1 MTSFLAKLQVIPQS
15 FQIMSCTFKKI
26 VQICLL
32 VTEKQRTQTSK
43 KKVIVFCGFLTY
55 SNNFN
60 RLVLAFQTRSQ
71 ADCLTL
77 ADSQQ
82 NPWPLLPGYHE
93 QILSHLPQ
101 PKCVT
106 RHKSHQVKACSLTTS
121 VQTETVMPFLP
132 PFSPPQPATIQSRA
146 AILYF
151 YFPSTLSQ
159 PHLLYDISLAALF
172 CSTAHLCHSLFNI
185 QSMDIISKDNVAIM
199 IPQRNRNDRMNEY
212 ICTCTYIIYM
222 T

>member
-82 NPWPLLPGYHE
+82 NRWPLLPGYHE

-106 RHKSHQVKACSLTTS
+106 RHKSHQVKACSLTTR

-132 PFSPPQPATIQSRA
+132 PLPPTPGNNNPEQSCYFVFLFSLNT
-146 AILYF
+146 F
-151 YFPSTLSQ
+151 STTS
-159 PHLLYDISLAALF
+159 AL
-172 CSTAHLCHSLFNI
+172 
-185 QSMDIISKDNVAIM
+185 
-199 IPQRNRNDRMNEY
+199 
-212 ICTCTYIIYM
+212 
-222 T
+222 

>member
-1 MTSFLAKLQVIPQS
+1 MTYFLAKLQVIPQS

-82 NPWPLLPGYHE
+82 NRWPLLPGYHE

-132 PFSPPQPATIQSRA
+132 PSPHPSLQQSRVE
-146 AILYF
+146 L
-151 YFPSTLSQ
+151 
-159 PHLLYDISLAALF
+159 LF
-172 CSTAHLCHSLFNI
+172 CIFIFPQHFLNHICSTTSASRLCFAPLHISATVYLISSRWTLFPRTMQ
-185 QSMDIISKDNVAIM
+185 QS
-199 IPQRNRNDRMNEY
+199 
-212 ICTCTYIIYM
+212 
-222 T
+222 